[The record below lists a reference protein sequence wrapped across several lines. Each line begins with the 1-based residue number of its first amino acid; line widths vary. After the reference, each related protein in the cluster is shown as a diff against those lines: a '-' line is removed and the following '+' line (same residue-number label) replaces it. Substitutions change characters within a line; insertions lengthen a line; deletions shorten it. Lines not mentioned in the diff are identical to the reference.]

1 MIAQHCEYTLK
12 LTELYPE
19 KWFKCGILYYVDF
32 FYLSYHFLK
41 TVTFKTSYSKN
52 KDITRKENYSPNSLI
67 NLDVKVLKEI
77 LANPA
82 NM

>member
-1 MIAQHCEYTLK
+1 MWIFISITI
-12 LTELYPE
+12 
-19 KWFKCGILYYVDF
+19 FKTI
-32 FYLSYHFLK
+32 
-41 TVTFKTSYSKN
+41 TFKTNTKN

-82 NM
+82 TCKKNYT

>member
-1 MIAQHCEYTLK
+1 MWI
-12 LTELYPE
+12 
-19 KWFKCGILYYVDF
+19 
-32 FYLSYHFLK
+32 FYLNYHFLK
-41 TVTFKTSYSKN
+41 TITFKPSDSKN

-82 NM
+82 TCKKNYTR

>member
-1 MIAQHCEYTLK
+1 MWI
-12 LTELYPE
+12 
-19 KWFKCGILYYVDF
+19 F
-32 FYLSYHFLK
+32 FSI
-41 TVTFKTSYSKN
+41 TIFKTITFNTNTKN

-82 NM
+82 TCKKNYT

>member
-1 MIAQHCEYTLK
+1 MWIFISITI
-12 LTELYPE
+12 
-19 KWFKCGILYYVDF
+19 FKII
-32 FYLSYHFLK
+32 
-41 TVTFKTSYSKN
+41 TFKTNTKN

-82 NM
+82 TCKKNYT